1 MKVINFI
8 NKSIYYINKY
18 IKKFEK
24 ILGFS
29 FFFFSLPR
37 LIHVVLERIFIL
49 KAKNRSFL
57 SASNYI
63 LKNPGN
69 KKINIISAGIGNN
82 IDFEK
87 FLLKNFNVKKIIA
100 IDPTVV
106 SKKIIKQFKS
116 KSFFFENKALF
127 VNKKKIKIFLPYEN
141 KKTNPN
147 FSIENIYN
155 SKEYIYIYPT
165 TLIYIIQKYRIKKID
180 ILKLDVEGVADK
192 IITDLICKKIYPDQI
207 LFELE
212 RPYSI
217 FNQFN
222 FFKNFI
228 TLIFLLKKNYFLFY
242 YTSTKLGFR
251 SELLAI
257 KNDQILL

>member
-1 MKVINFI
+1 MLTWGFPLNLNNNPTKNHH
-8 NKSIYYINKY
+8 
-18 IKKFEK
+18 
-24 ILGFS
+24 IL
-29 FFFFSLPR
+29 
-37 LIHVVLERIFIL
+37 IFL
-49 KAKNRSFL
+49 L
-57 SASNYI
+57 Y
-63 LKNPGN
+63 L
-69 KKINIISAGIGNN
+69 
-82 IDFEK
+82 K

-106 SKKIIKQFKS
+106 SKKLVKQFKS
-116 KSFFFENKALF
+116 KKFFFENKALF
-127 VNKKKIKIFLPYEN
+127 IDKKKIKIFLPYEN

-155 SKEYIYIYPT
+155 SKNYIYIYPIT
-165 TLIYIIQKYRIKKID
+165 IADIMQKYKIKKIN

-217 FNQFN
+217 YKQFN

-228 TLIFLLKKNYFLFY
+228 ALIFLLKKKLLEFSLLGLEMKPRYFV
-242 YTSTKLGFR
+242 
-251 SELLAI
+251 
-257 KNDQILL
+257 

>member
-1 MKVINFI
+1 MGNFI
-8 NKSIYYINKY
+8 NKFIYYINKY

-29 FFFFSLPR
+29 IFFFSLSR
-37 LIHVVLERIFIL
+37 FIHVVIERIFIIR
-49 KAKNRSFL
+49 AKNRFFL

-63 LKNPGN
+63 LENPGN

-106 SKKIIKQFKS
+106 SKKIVKQFKS

-127 VNKKKIKIFLPYEN
+127 IDKKKIKIFLPYEN
-141 KKTNPN
+141 KKINPN

-155 SKEYIYIYPT
+155 SKDYIYIYPT
-165 TLIYIIQKYRIKKID
+165 TLADIVQKYKIKQIN

-217 FNQFN
+217 FKQFN

-228 TLIFLLKKNYFLFY
+228 ALIFLLKKNYFLFY

-251 SELLAI
+251 SEILAI